1 MASVYRKRGRW
12 WLRIRGADG
21 RWHDSPAKGTTK
33 PAARLEA
40 LERER
45 VARQQRDG
53 LLPSDDNLRRTFGE
67 LMNLWQE
74 RYGSRLRSQTMQL
87 SVEKHL
93 RPTLGKLRLGGAA
106 AALPAV
112 LNSKIGE
119 LSPSTLNHLRAY
131 CHRLYAVASM
141 RSVGWWMGPN
151 PVNRLELP
159 RFKEPKRKRPTVS
172 AEDVPRVLAA
182 LSPEWRPLFAT
193 AFFLGLRRG
202 ELLALQKED
211 IDPRDWTITVRRSH
225 DADVTKG
232 GDDGTVPIPEPL
244 RPYIDAAIKLSPS
257 KWVFPAAD
265 GKQRAPDTNLKAVL
279 RRALGRAGIV
289 DAYEHRCRKPGC
301 GHVELA
307 SDDGNRRCPKDNR
320 ALWIRPLPKKGIVF
334 HSLRHTTATLLAR
347 AKVHPSIAQKIL
359 RHADIA
365 TTLAIYTHLDGIEDM
380 RAAIAKLDFGPLAER
395 APAPV
400 VPLKKEGTFAANL
413 LPAAASPKAEAPDRA
428 GNASKIRGLQKSGR
442 LDLNQRPLAPQA
454 SALPGCATP
463 RYGCCGGQRRNTRSC
478 GRQSENRDSAL
489 LVQGVL
495 QHLRRPER
503 QHAAGGNLDLLA
515 RLRVAADARFLLAH
529 DEVAEPRELD
539 LLSALQRVLHRVE
552 HHLHDLGGFLL
563 GEPDFAAHAV
573 DDVCLGHRPGRVHG
587 QRQLGQTPKEK
598 ALGWPHDA
606 VR

>member
-21 RWHDSPAKGTTK
+21 RWHDSPAKATTK

-74 RYGSRLRSQTMQL
+74 RYGSRLRSQTIQL

-93 RPTLGKLRLGGAA
+93 RPALGKLLLGGAA
-106 AALPAV
+106 AALPA
-112 LNSKIGE
+112 LLHSKIGQ
-119 LSPSTLNHLRAY
+119 LSPSSLNHLRAY
-131 CHRLYAVASM
+131 GHRLYAVASM

-159 RFKEPKRKRPTVS
+159 KFKEPKRKRPTVA

-211 IDPRDWTITVRRSH
+211 IDLRDWTITVRRSN

-244 RPYIDAAIKLSPS
+244 RPYLDAAIQLSSS

-265 GKQRAPDTNLKAVL
+265 GTQRAPDTNLKAVL
-279 RRALGRAGIV
+279 QRALGRAGIV
-289 DAYEHRCRKPGC
+289 DGYEHRCRKPGC

-307 SDDGNRRCPKDNR
+307 SDDGNRRCPKDSR

-347 AKVHPSIAQKIL
+347 AKVHPSVAQKIL
-359 RHADIA
+359 RHANIE

-380 RAAIAKLDFGPLAER
+380 RAAVAKLDFGPLAER

-400 VPLKKEGTFAANL
+400 VPLKKQGTFAANL
-413 LPAAASPKAEAPDRA
+413 LPTAALPRAEAPDPA
-428 GNASKIRGLQKSGR
+428 GKASKIRGLQESGR

-463 RYGCCGGQRRNTRSC
+463 RHCSSRW
-478 GRQSENRDSAL
+478 
-489 LVQGVL
+489 
-495 QHLRRPER
+495 
-503 QHAAGGNLDLLA
+503 
-515 RLRVAADARFLLAH
+515 
-529 DEVAEPRELD
+529 
-539 LLSALQRVLHRVE
+539 
-552 HHLHDLGGFLL
+552 LG
-563 GEPDFAAHAV
+563 
-573 DDVCLGHRPGRVHG
+573 
-587 QRQLGQTPKEK
+587 
-598 ALGWPHDA
+598 
-606 VR
+606 

>member
-1 MASVYRKRGRW
+1 
-12 WLRIRGADG
+12 
-21 RWHDSPAKGTTK
+21 
-33 PAARLEA
+33 
-40 LERER
+40 
-45 VARQQRDG
+45 
-53 LLPSDDNLRRTFGE
+53 
-67 LMNLWQE
+67 MNLWQE
-74 RYGSRLRSQTMQL
+74 RYGSRLRSQTIQL

-93 RPTLGKLRLGGAA
+93 RPALGKLLLCGAA
-106 AALPAV
+106 AALPA
-112 LNSKIGE
+112 LLHSKIGQ
-119 LSPSTLNHLRAY
+119 LSPSSLNHLRAY

-159 RFKEPKRKRPTVS
+159 KFKEPKRKRPTVA

-211 IDPRDWTITVRRSH
+211 IDLRDWTITVRRSN

-244 RPYIDAAIKLSPS
+244 RPYLDAAIKLSPS

-279 RRALGRAGIV
+279 QRALGRAGIV
-289 DAYEHRCRKPGC
+289 DGYEHRCRKPGC

-307 SDDGNRRCPKDNR
+307 SDDGNRRCPKDSR

-347 AKVHPSIAQKIL
+347 AKVHPSVAQKIL
-359 RHADIA
+359 RHANIE

-380 RAAIAKLDFGPLAER
+380 RAAVAKLDFGPLAER

-400 VPLKKEGTFAANL
+400 VPLKKQGTFAANL
-413 LPAAASPKAEAPDRA
+413 LPTAASPKGEAPDRA
-428 GNASKIRGLQKSGR
+428 GKASKIRGLQESGR

-463 RYGCCGGQRRNTRSC
+463 RHGPTG
-478 GRQSENRDSAL
+478 
-489 LVQGVL
+489 
-495 QHLRRPER
+495 
-503 QHAAGGNLDLLA
+503 AA
-515 RLRVAADARFLLAH
+515 
-529 DEVAEPRELD
+529 
-539 LLSALQRVLHRVE
+539 S
-552 HHLHDLGGFLL
+552 
-563 GEPDFAAHAV
+563 
-573 DDVCLGHRPGRVHG
+573 
-587 QRQLGQTPKEK
+587 
-598 ALGWPHDA
+598 
-606 VR
+606 

>member
-1 MASVYRKRGRW
+1 VQVRAG
-12 WLRIRGADG
+12 GAAGIAAERDELAG
-21 RWHDSPAKGTTK
+21 LDAIAVLDAGLLQVADENVSLSTVIDEEHEFHLSDKLEQDTI
-33 PAARLEA
+33 PAADFVFL
-40 LERER
+40 
-45 VARQQRDG
+45 RQ
-53 LLPSDDNLRRTFGE
+53 SLRRHVRAALGELVEKEEMVLRLRFGLDGSDPKTLKEIGE

-159 RFKEPKRKRPTVS
+159 KFKEPRRKRATVA
-172 AEDVPRVLAA
+172 AEHVPRVLAA
-182 LSPEWRPLFAT
+182 LSPAWRPLFAT

-211 IDPRDWTITVRRSH
+211 IDLQDWTMTVRRSGE
-225 DADVTKG
+225 ADVTKG

-244 RPYIDAAIKLSPS
+244 RPYLDAAINLSPS

-265 GKQRAPDTNLKAVL
+265 GSQRAPDTNLKAVL
-279 RRALGRAGIV
+279 QRALGRAGIV

-347 AKVHPSIAQKIL
+347 AKVHPSVAQKIL
-359 RHADIA
+359 RHADIE

-380 RAAIAKLDFGPLAER
+380 RAAVAKLDFGPLAER

-400 VPLKKEGTFAANL
+400 VPLKKQATFAANL
-413 LPAAASPKAEAPDRA
+413 LPAAQNPKAEAPDRA
-428 GNASKIRGLQKSGR
+428 GEASKIRGLQESGR
-442 LDLNQRPLAPQA
+442 LNLNQRPLAPQEETGQLRTVA
-454 SALPGCATP
+454 SG
-463 RYGCCGGQRRNTRSC
+463 
-478 GRQSENRDSAL
+478 
-489 LVQGVL
+489 
-495 QHLRRPER
+495 PER
-503 QHAAGGNLDLLA
+503 AIHPPI
-515 RLRVAADARFLLAH
+515 FT
-529 DEVAEPRELD
+529 
-539 LLSALQRVLHRVE
+539 
-552 HHLHDLGGFLL
+552 F
-563 GEPDFAAHAV
+563 
-573 DDVCLGHRPGRVHG
+573 
-587 QRQLGQTPKEK
+587 
-598 ALGWPHDA
+598 
-606 VR
+606 